1 MIQTL
6 SQVLALEAYMS
17 ELWRDAFLLHQRPY
31 GNSSVMAEMFT
42 LDNGRISVIAKG
54 AKKPKSKFFGVL
66 SPFSKLRI
74 TYRGKSELKTLTNVD
89 KEDIFSDS
97 FSKLSYTLLYI
108 NELLIKILP
117 QGAPQ
122 KELFNLYDKFLL
134 EIKTSNEI
142 DVILRRFEIDLLQM
156 LGYGINF
163 INEVDSGQSIDADK
177 LYDFVPEL
185 GFKESPNGIFNGK
198 EIISISKLDFEN
210 INKKKFKS
218 LTTMAIGYSLDG
230 GDLKSRQIFKTLKK

>member
-142 DVILRRFEIDLLQM
+142 DIILRRFEIDLLEM

-163 INEVDSGQSIDADK
+163 INEVDSGQSIDAEK

>member
-1 MIQTL
+1 MT
-6 SQVLALEAYMS
+6 
-17 ELWRDAFLLHQRPY
+17 ELWCDAFLLHQRPY
-31 GNSSVMAEMFT
+31 GNTSVMAEMFT
-42 LDNGRISVIAKG
+42 LDNGRISVIARG
-54 AKKPKSKFFGVL
+54 AKNPKSKFFGVL

-74 TYRGKSELKTLTNVD
+74 TYRGRSELKTLTNVD
-89 KEDIFSDS
+89 KEDIFSNS

-142 DVILRRFEIDLLQM
+142 DIILRRFEIDLLEM

>member
-1 MIQTL
+1 MT
-6 SQVLALEAYMS
+6 
-17 ELWRDAFLLHQRPY
+17 ELWHDAFLLHQRPY
-31 GNSSVMAEMFT
+31 GNSSVIAEMLT
-42 LDNGRISVIAKG
+42 LENGRISVIARG

-74 TYRGKSELKTLTNVD
+74 TYRGRSELKTLTNVD

-122 KELFNLYDKFLL
+122 RELFNLYDKFLI
-134 EIKTSNEI
+134 EVKSSEEI
-142 DVILRRFEIDLLQM
+142 DIVLRKFELDLLEM

-163 INEVDSGQSIDADK
+163 INEVDSGQSIELNK
-177 LYDFVPEL
+177 SYDFVPEL
-185 GFKESPNGIFNGK
+185 GFKESPNGLFEGN
-198 EIISISKLDFEN
+198 EIISISKLNFKD

-230 GDLKSRQIFKTLKK
+230 GDLKSREIFKTLKK

>member
-17 ELWRDAFLLHQRPY
+17 ELWHDAFLLHQRPY

-142 DVILRRFEIDLLQM
+142 DTILRRFEIDLLEM

>member
-1 MIQTL
+1 MT
-6 SQVLALEAYMS
+6 
-17 ELWRDAFLLHQRPY
+17 ELWHNAFLLHQRPY
-31 GNSSVMAEMFT
+31 GNTSVMAEMFT
-42 LDNGRISVIAKG
+42 LENGRISVIARG

-74 TYRGKSELKTLTNVD
+74 TYRGRSELKTLTNVD
-89 KEDIFSDS
+89 KEDIFSNS

-122 KELFNLYDKFLL
+122 KELFNLYDKFLM
-134 EIKTSNEI
+134 EVKSSKEI
-142 DVILRRFEIDLLQM
+142 DIVLRRFELNLLEM

-163 INEVDSGQSIDADK
+163 INEVDSGHSIK
-177 LYDFVPEL
+177 ETKSYDFVPEL
-185 GFKESPNGIFNGK
+185 GFKESPNGLFEGI
-198 EIISISKLDFEN
+198 EIISISKLDYKN
-210 INKKKFKS
+210 INKKKFKT

-230 GDLKSRQIFKTLKK
+230 GDLKSREIFKTLKK

>member
-6 SQVLALEAYMS
+6 FQVLALEAYMS

-142 DVILRRFEIDLLQM
+142 DIILRRFEIELLEM

>member
-31 GNSSVMAEMFT
+31 GNTSVMAEMFT

-142 DVILRRFEIDLLQM
+142 DIILRRFEIDLLEM

-163 INEVDSGQSIDADK
+163 INEVDSGQSIDVDK

>member
-134 EIKTSNEI
+134 EIKASNEI
-142 DVILRRFEIDLLQM
+142 DIILRRFEIDLLEM

>member
-1 MIQTL
+1 MT
-6 SQVLALEAYMS
+6 
-17 ELWRDAFLLHQRPY
+17 ELWHDAFLLHQRPY
-31 GNSSVMAEMFT
+31 GNTSVIAEIFT
-42 LDNGRISVIAKG
+42 LENGRISVIARG

-74 TYRGKSELKTLTNVD
+74 TYRGRSELKTLTNVD

-117 QGAPQ
+117 QSAPQ
-122 KELFNLYDKFLL
+122 SELFNLYDKFLI
-134 EIKTSNEI
+134 EVKASKEI
-142 DVILRRFEIDLLQM
+142 DKVLRKFELDLLEM

-163 INEVDSGQSIDADK
+163 INEVDSGQRIELNKS
-177 LYDFVPEL
+177 YDFVPEL
-185 GFKESPNGIFNGK
+185 GFKESPNGLFEGN
-198 EIISISKLDFEN
+198 EIISISKLNFKD

-218 LTTMAIGYSLDG
+218 LTTMAIGFSLDG
-230 GDLKSRQIFKTLKK
+230 GDLKSREIFKTLKK

>member
-6 SQVLALEAYMS
+6 FQVLALEAYMS

-142 DVILRRFEIDLLQM
+142 DIILRRFEIDLLEM

>member
-17 ELWRDAFLLHQRPY
+17 ELWHDAFLLHQRPY

-134 EIKTSNEI
+134 EIKASNEI
-142 DVILRRFEIDLLQM
+142 DIILRRFEIDLLEM

>member
-117 QGAPQ
+117 HGAPQ

>member
-1 MIQTL
+1 
-6 SQVLALEAYMS
+6 MS

-142 DVILRRFEIDLLQM
+142 DIILRRFEIDLLEM

-163 INEVDSGQSIDADK
+163 NNEVDSGQSIDVDK

-218 LTTMAIGYSLDG
+218 LTTMAIAYSLDG

>member
-142 DVILRRFEIDLLQM
+142 DIILRRFEIDLLEM

-177 LYDFVPEL
+177 LFDFVPEL

-218 LTTMAIGYSLDG
+218 LTTMASGYSLDG

>member
-17 ELWRDAFLLHQRPY
+17 ELWHDAFLLHQRPY

-142 DVILRRFEIDLLQM
+142 DIILRRFEIDLLEM

>member
-31 GNSSVMAEMFT
+31 GNTSVMAEMFT

-117 QGAPQ
+117 KGAPQ

-142 DVILRRFEIDLLQM
+142 DIILRRFEIDLLEM

>member
-142 DVILRRFEIDLLQM
+142 DIILRRFEIDLLEM

-163 INEVDSGQSIDADK
+163 IHEVDSGQSIDADK

>member
-54 AKKPKSKFFGVL
+54 AKKPNSKFFGVL

-134 EIKTSNEI
+134 EIKASNEI
-142 DVILRRFEIDLLQM
+142 DIILRRFEIDLLEM

>member
-31 GNSSVMAEMFT
+31 GNTSVMAEMFT

-142 DVILRRFEIDLLQM
+142 DIILRRFEIDLLEM

>member
-1 MIQTL
+1 MT
-6 SQVLALEAYMS
+6 
-17 ELWRDAFLLHQRPY
+17 ELWHDAFLLHQRSY
-31 GNSSVMAEMFT
+31 GNTSVIAEMFT
-42 LDNGRISVIAKG
+42 LENGRISVIARG

-74 TYRGKSELKTLTNVD
+74 TYRGRSELKTLTNVD

-122 KELFNLYDKFLL
+122 SELFNLYDKFLI
-134 EIKTSNEI
+134 EVKSSGEI
-142 DVILRRFEIDLLQM
+142 DIVLRKFELDLLEM

-163 INEVDSGQSIDADK
+163 MHEVDSGQSI
-177 LYDFVPEL
+177 EL
-185 GFKESPNGIFNGK
+185 NLSLIH
-198 EIISISKLDFEN
+198 ISEP
-210 INKKKFKS
+210 
-218 LTTMAIGYSLDG
+218 TRPY
-230 GDLKSRQIFKTLKK
+230 

>member
-1 MIQTL
+1 MT
-6 SQVLALEAYMS
+6 
-17 ELWRDAFLLHQRPY
+17 ELWHEAFLLHQRPY
-31 GNSSVMAEMFT
+31 GNTSVIAEMFT
-42 LDNGRISVIAKG
+42 LENGRISVIARG

-74 TYRGKSELKTLTNVD
+74 TYRGRSELKTLTNVD

-117 QGAPQ
+117 QGASHS
-122 KELFNLYDKFLL
+122 ELFNLYDKFLI
-134 EIKTSNEI
+134 EVKSSEEI
-142 DVILRRFEIDLLQM
+142 DIVLRKFELDLLEM

-163 INEVDSGQSIDADK
+163 ITEVDSGQSIESNK
-177 LYDFVPEL
+177 SYDFVPEL
-185 GFKESPNGIFNGK
+185 GFKESPNGLFEGN
-198 EIISISKLDFEN
+198 EITSISKFNFKD

-230 GDLKSRQIFKTLKK
+230 GDLKSREIFKTLKK

>member
-1 MIQTL
+1 MT
-6 SQVLALEAYMS
+6 
-17 ELWRDAFLLHQRPY
+17 ELWHDAFLLHQRPY
-31 GNSSVMAEMFT
+31 GNTSVIAEMFT
-42 LDNGRISVIAKG
+42 LENGRISVIARG

-74 TYRGKSELKTLTNVD
+74 TYRGRSELKTLTNVD
-89 KEDIFSDS
+89 KEDIFTDS

-122 KELFNLYDKFLL
+122 NELFNLYDKFLI
-134 EIKTSNEI
+134 EVKSCEEI
-142 DVILRRFEIDLLQM
+142 DIVLRKFELDLLEM

-163 INEVDSGQSIDADK
+163 ITEVDSGQSIESNK
-177 LYDFVPEL
+177 SYDFVPEL
-185 GFKESPNGIFNGK
+185 GFKESPNGLFEGN
-198 EIISISKLDFEN
+198 EIVSISKLNFTD
-210 INKKKFKS
+210 IDKKKFKS

-230 GDLKSRQIFKTLKK
+230 GDLKSREIFKTLKK

>member
-1 MIQTL
+1 MT
-6 SQVLALEAYMS
+6 
-17 ELWRDAFLLHQRPY
+17 ELWCDAFLLHQRPY
-31 GNSSVMAEMFT
+31 GNTSVMAEMFT

-142 DVILRRFEIDLLQM
+142 DIILRRFEIDLLEM

>member
-142 DVILRRFEIDLLQM
+142 DIILRRFEIDLLEM

-163 INEVDSGQSIDADK
+163 INEVDSGQSIDTDK

>member
-31 GNSSVMAEMFT
+31 GNTSVMAEMFT

-142 DVILRRFEIDLLQM
+142 DIILRRFEIDLLEM

-185 GFKESPNGIFNGK
+185 GFKESPNGIFKGK

>member
-31 GNSSVMAEMFT
+31 GNTSVMAEMFT

-89 KEDIFSDS
+89 KEDIFLDS

-122 KELFNLYDKFLL
+122 KELFHLYDKFLL

-142 DVILRRFEIDLLQM
+142 DIILRRFEIDLLEM

-230 GDLKSRQIFKTLKK
+230 GDLKSRQIFKSLKK

>member
-134 EIKTSNEI
+134 EIKASNEI
-142 DVILRRFEIDLLQM
+142 DIILRRFEIDMLEM

>member
-17 ELWRDAFLLHQRPY
+17 ELWRDAFLLRQRPY
-31 GNSSVMAEMFT
+31 GNTSVMAEMFT

-122 KELFNLYDKFLL
+122 KELFDLYDKFLL

-142 DVILRRFEIDLLQM
+142 DIILRRFEIDLLEM